1 MFELDVYKTEDG
13 KKPFSEWLKSIK
25 DTKTRV
31 RLTKR
36 LDKVE
41 RGILGD
47 VKSLEDAHGI
57 FELREDFGPGYRIYF
72 SRVGGKIIL
81 LLAGSDKGDQDRT
94 IAKAKEYLADYERRN
109 PK

>member
-1 MFELDVYKTEDG
+1 MFELDVYETEDG
-13 KKPFSEWLKSIK
+13 KRPFSDWLKSIK
-25 DTKTRV
+25 DTRTRV

-41 RGILGD
+41 RGSLGEIRFID
-47 VKSLEDAHGI
+47 DSI
-57 FELREDFGPGYRIYF
+57 WELKEDFGPGYRIYYT
-72 SRVGGKIIL
+72 RVGAKILL
-81 LLAGSDKGDQDRT
+81 LLAGSVKIDQDRT